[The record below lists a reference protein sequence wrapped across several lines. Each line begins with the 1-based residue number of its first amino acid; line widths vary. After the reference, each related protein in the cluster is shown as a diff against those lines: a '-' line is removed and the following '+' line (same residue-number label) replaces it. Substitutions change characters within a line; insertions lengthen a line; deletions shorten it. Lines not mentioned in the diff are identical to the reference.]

1 MAKWSNIYSWQNHFH
16 LLLNAGNNCYV
27 NVKSIE
33 ADNGSNFRFEYEK
46 CLFLQPF
53 KPLLYPLANSLKWC
67 PYIFLFHVMKVNTY
81 CSRPAKDIG
90 PGRCPL
96 WIPCPSASKYTLS
109 ESSVDCLPTPT
120 PHPHSGKWTHS
131 PMEILPKNAFWSLS
145 SGARAVTGGSRA
157 NGLLWGGSA
166 PRSNPRTFIFAPFID
181 KWYPFHISG
190 LKGRILFNRCNF
202 TVF

>member
-33 ADNGSNFRFEYEK
+33 ADNGSNVRFEYEK

-67 PYIFLFHVMKVNTY
+67 PYIFLFHVLKVNTY

-109 ESSVDCLPTPT
+109 ESSVDCLPTPPPPT
-120 PHPHSGKWTHS
+120 PPLTHIQES
-131 PMEILPKNAFWSLS
+131 EPIRPWKFCRKTRFEVCRAAHGRLRAAQGRMGYYGEAPLRGPTPVPLYLPLSL
-145 SGARAVTGGSRA
+145 T
-157 NGLLWGGSA
+157 NG
-166 PRSNPRTFIFAPFID
+166 TPFT
-181 KWYPFHISG
+181 Y
-190 LKGRILFNRCNF
+190 L
-202 TVF
+202 V

>member
-33 ADNGSNFRFEYEK
+33 ADNGSNVRFEYEK

-67 PYIFLFHVMKVNTY
+67 PYIFLFHVLKVNTY

-96 WIPCPSASKYTLS
+96 WIPCPSTSKYTLS
-109 ESSVDCLPTPT
+109 ESSVDCLPTLPPPPT
-120 PHPHSGKWTHS
+120 HPS
-131 PMEILPKNAFWSLS
+131 PTFRKVNPFAHGNFAEKRVLKFVE
-145 SGARAVTGGSRA
+145 RRTGGYGRLKGEWVIMGRLRSEVQPPYLYICPFHWQMVPLSHIWFKRA
-157 NGLLWGGSA
+157 N
-166 PRSNPRTFIFAPFID
+166 P
-181 KWYPFHISG
+181 
-190 LKGRILFNRCNF
+190 
-202 TVF
+202 V